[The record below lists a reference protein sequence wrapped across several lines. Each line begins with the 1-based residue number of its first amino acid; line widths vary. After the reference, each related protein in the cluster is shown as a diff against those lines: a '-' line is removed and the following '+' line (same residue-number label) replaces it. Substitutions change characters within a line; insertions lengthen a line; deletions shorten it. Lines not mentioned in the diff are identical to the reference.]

1 MFDFELVYVPG
12 VKHKGPDGLSRR
24 KVAESEKEG
33 EGVEEAEGWLDEIIE
48 YGVWMASQLHERDE
62 KVALNERE
70 DIQYNED
77 IILERKREEDMLRE
91 AKELRWQEVKDE
103 RTKKREEEL
112 IEIRKFLETLKT
124 PEKLTGKDLQYF
136 L

>member
-1 MFDFELVYVPG
+1 
-12 VKHKGPDGLSRR
+12 
-24 KVAESEKEG
+24 
-33 EGVEEAEGWLDEIIE
+33 
-48 YGVWMASQLHERDE
+48 MASQLYEGDE

-112 IEIRKFLETLKT
+112 IEIRNFLETLKT
-124 PEKLTGKDLQYF
+124 PEKLTRKDLQYF

>member
-1 MFDFELVYVPG
+1 
-12 VKHKGPDGLSRR
+12 
-24 KVAESEKEG
+24 
-33 EGVEEAEGWLDEIIE
+33 
-48 YGVWMASQLHERDE
+48 MASQLYEGDE

-77 IILERKREEDMLRE
+77 IILERKREEDMLRK
-91 AKELRWQEVKDE
+91 ARELRWQGVKDE

-112 IEIRKFLETLKT
+112 IEIRNFLETLKT
-124 PEKLTGKDLQYF
+124 PEKLTRKDLQYF

>member
-1 MFDFELVYVPG
+1 
-12 VKHKGPDGLSRR
+12 
-24 KVAESEKEG
+24 
-33 EGVEEAEGWLDEIIE
+33 
-48 YGVWMASQLHERDE
+48 MASQLHERDE
-62 KVALNERE
+62 KLALNERE

-91 AKELRWQEVKDE
+91 AKELRWQGVKDE

-112 IEIRKFLETLKT
+112 IEIRNFLETLKT
-124 PEKLTGKDLQYF
+124 PERLTRKDLQYF

>member
-1 MFDFELVYVPG
+1 
-12 VKHKGPDGLSRR
+12 
-24 KVAESEKEG
+24 
-33 EGVEEAEGWLDEIIE
+33 
-48 YGVWMASQLHERDE
+48 MASQLHEGDE

-77 IILERKREEDMLRE
+77 IILERKREEDMLRK
-91 AKELRWQEVKDE
+91 AKELRWQGVKDE

-112 IEIRKFLETLKT
+112 IEIRNFLETLKT
-124 PEKLTGKDLQYF
+124 PEKLTRKDLQYF

>member
-1 MFDFELVYVPG
+1 
-12 VKHKGPDGLSRR
+12 
-24 KVAESEKEG
+24 
-33 EGVEEAEGWLDEIIE
+33 
-48 YGVWMASQLHERDE
+48 MASQLHERDE

-112 IEIRKFLETLKT
+112 IEIRKFLEILKT
-124 PEKLTGKDLQYF
+124 LEKLTRKDLQYF

>member
-1 MFDFELVYVPG
+1 
-12 VKHKGPDGLSRR
+12 
-24 KVAESEKEG
+24 
-33 EGVEEAEGWLDEIIE
+33 
-48 YGVWMASQLHERDE
+48 MASQLYEGDE

-77 IILERKREEDMLRE
+77 IILERKREEDMLRK
-91 AKELRWQEVKDE
+91 AKELRWQGVKDE

-112 IEIRKFLETLKT
+112 IEIRNFLETLKT
-124 PEKLTGKDLQYF
+124 LERLTRKDLQYF

>member
-1 MFDFELVYVPG
+1 
-12 VKHKGPDGLSRR
+12 
-24 KVAESEKEG
+24 
-33 EGVEEAEGWLDEIIE
+33 
-48 YGVWMASQLHERDE
+48 MASQLYEGDE

-77 IILERKREEDMLRE
+77 IILERKREEDMLRK
-91 AKELRWQEVKDE
+91 AKELRWQGVKDE

-112 IEIRKFLETLKT
+112 IEIRNFLETLKT
-124 PEKLTGKDLQYF
+124 PEKLTRKDLQYF

>member
-1 MFDFELVYVPG
+1 
-12 VKHKGPDGLSRR
+12 
-24 KVAESEKEG
+24 
-33 EGVEEAEGWLDEIIE
+33 
-48 YGVWMASQLHERDE
+48 MASQLHEGDE

-77 IILERKREEDMLRE
+77 IILERKKEENRLRE
-91 AKELRWQEVKDE
+91 AKELRWQGVKDK

-112 IEIRKFLETLKT
+112 MEIRKFLEILKT
-124 PEKLTGKDLQYF
+124 LEKLTGKDLQCF